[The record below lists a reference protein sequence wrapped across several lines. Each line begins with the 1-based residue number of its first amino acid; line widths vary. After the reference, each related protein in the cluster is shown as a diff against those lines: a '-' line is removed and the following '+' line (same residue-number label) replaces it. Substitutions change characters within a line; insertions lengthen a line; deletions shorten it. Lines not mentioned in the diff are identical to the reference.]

1 VEALHLARGRRR
13 ERSGEEVTDAIL
25 PADAVKEDLSAAGA
39 EAAGE
44 DLAIVEYGAMKRSK
58 KRRESPSWVIP

>member
-1 VEALHLARGRRR
+1 
-13 ERSGEEVTDAIL
+13 VTDAIL